1 MFLIL
6 WNVLGCILLI
16 STLFILISLIWES
29 KPDEQVK
36 LPFDSRKSLHEERR
50 Y

>member
-16 STLFILISLIWES
+16 STLYMLISLMRES
-29 KPDEQVK
+29 KSEQVM
-36 LPFDSRKSLHEERR
+36 LPIDSRKSSYEKRR
-50 Y
+50 VS

>member
-16 STLFILISLIWES
+16 STLFMLMSLIWER
-29 KPDEQVK
+29 KPEQVE
-36 LPFDSRKSLHEERR
+36 LPFDSRKSSHEERR
-50 Y
+50 YS